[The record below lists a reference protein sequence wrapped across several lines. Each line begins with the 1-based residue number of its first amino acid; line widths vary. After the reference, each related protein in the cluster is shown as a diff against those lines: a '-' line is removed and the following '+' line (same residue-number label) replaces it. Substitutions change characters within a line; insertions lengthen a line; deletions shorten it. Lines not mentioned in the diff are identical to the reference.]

1 MVRHQHLRQNLHQ
14 MIYLRQHLHLMI
26 YLRQHLMIYLRQHLT
41 TGQLLEISNTGRR
54 LPRSDDAR

>member
-1 MVRHQHLRQNLHQ
+1 MVRHQHLRQYMHQ

-26 YLRQHLMIYLRQHLT
+26 YLRQHLMIYLRQHLP
-41 TGQLLEISNTGRR
+41 LLEISNTGRR